1 MAVSHKGA
9 ISFGLVHIP
18 VALYTAT
25 QDNDIR
31 FNQLCKSDNSRVR
44 YKKICSGCGKE
55 ATSDEIIK
63 GFEYEPGQYVV
74 VTDEEFERIKTDKDR
89 SLQILHFTDLSSIA
103 PIYYDKTYHAVP
115 EKGGEKA
122 FALLREA
129 MLQEGKVAIARTV
142 MGTKET
148 LLAILPT
155 QEGLLA
161 QTMFFAD
168 EIKEIPKTYERP
180 EVNEAELSV
189 AKQLI
194 GAMDKPFEPEI
205 YHDEYQQ
212 RLKELI
218 ADKIAGKEIVTPK
231 TQKQDTVI
239 SLMDALQQSVEQA
252 GDKPKGKKPRKKK
265 TS

>member
-168 EIKEIPKTYERP
+168 EIKEIPK
-180 EVNEAELSV
+180 
-189 AKQLI
+189 QLI

-218 ADKIAGKEIVTPK
+218 ADKIAGKEIVAPK
-231 TQKQDTVI
+231 TQKQDNVI